1 MNHLT
6 IIVIAL
12 GLAMDAF
19 AVSIASGVSLK
30 CFKANLAF
38 RVALFFGGFQAI
50 MPLIG
55 WLAGSSFSQH
65 IEAYDHWI
73 AFGMLSVIGGKM
85 IYESTVIAEVES
97 KCDPQNL
104 LILFGLA
111 IATSI
116 DALAVGLSFSMLN
129 VSIIEPVLV
138 IGVITFVLSF
148 VGVYLGDK
156 FGSFF
161 ENKME
166 IIGGIILILIGTK
179 ILLQHLGYIH
189 F

>member
-1 MNHLT
+1 MNHT
-6 IIVIAL
+6 SIIIIAL

-55 WLAGSSFSQH
+55 WLAGNSFSRY
-65 IEAYDHWI
+65 IEAYAHWI
-73 AFGMLSVIGGKM
+73 AFGMLAIIGGKM
-85 IYESTVIAEVES
+85 IYESTVIDEVES
-97 KCDPQNL
+97 KCDPRNL
-104 LILFGLA
+104 GILFVLA
-111 IATSI
+111 VATSI
-116 DALAVGLSFSMLN
+116 DALAVGLSFSMLQ

-138 IGVITFVLSF
+138 IGIITFILSF
-148 VGVYLGDK
+148 AGVYLGDK
-156 FGSFF
+156 FGSLF

-166 IIGGIILILIGTK
+166 IIGGIILILIGIK
-179 ILLQHLGYIH
+179 ILLEHLGYLH